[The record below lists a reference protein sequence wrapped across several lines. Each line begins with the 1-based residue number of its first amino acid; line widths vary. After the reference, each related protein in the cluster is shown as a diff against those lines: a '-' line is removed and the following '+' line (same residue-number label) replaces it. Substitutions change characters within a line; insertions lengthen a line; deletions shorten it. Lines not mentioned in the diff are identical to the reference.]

1 MSSQFSDAI
10 FAAPRELR
18 YQDAKMVLMLL
29 RLGANPNEKDGR
41 GRTMNQGR
49 IGMVRD
55 EPGHSFLNLIS
66 LKRVIL

>member
-1 MSSQFSDAI
+1 
-10 FAAPRELR
+10 
-18 YQDAKMVLMLL
+18 MVLMLL

-49 IGMVRD
+49 FGIVGD

-66 LKRVIL
+66 LKELSNRSPKVSWEDIRMPPI